1 MFENIV
7 LPVLAAV
14 AAGLGWS
21 TVGIWS
27 KWRSG
32 GEAEIDYGKLKKNII
47 VGAVVGFVS
56 WGYLIAQGNMSP
68 IITDVASLIAAIMIY
83 FPIIVIV
90 DKLLVKADESKEDLD
105 DEIDRLEEEEYDDD
119 YEE

>member
-7 LPVLAAV
+7 LPVIAAV
-14 AAGLGWS
+14 LAGLGWS

-32 GEAEIDYGKLKKNII
+32 NEVTIDIGKLKKNVI
-47 VGAVVGFVS
+47 VGVVIGAVT
-56 WGYLIAQGNMSP
+56 WGYTVSQG
-68 IITDVASLIAAIMIY
+68 DVAPVISTIQTFIAAITAY

-90 DKLLVKADESKEDLD
+90 DKLLVKKDDQPETEEFFEEDE
-105 DEIDRLEEEEYDDD
+105 
-119 YEE
+119 

>member
-32 GEAEIDYGKLKKNII
+32 GDAEIDTKKLRKNVI

-56 WGYLIAQGNMSP
+56 WGYLIAQGNTSP
-68 IITDVASLIAAIMIY
+68 LITDIPTLIAAIMIY

-90 DKLLVKADESKEDLD
+90 DKLLVKADESKDDLD
-105 DEIDRLEEEEYDDD
+105 DEIDP
-119 YEE
+119 